1 MGTQRQQWSTWP
13 LAGREGQLQEI
24 TAAWADRHCRGVVIC
39 GPAGV
44 GKSRLAE
51 ECLARA
57 VRDGWKGRRATAT
70 AAAAAVPLGAIA
82 HLIPPG
88 VDLSDPVK
96 AFATVATAL
105 AGPGRNR
112 RRALWVDDLH
122 LLDATSAVLLRQLI
136 DAGVV
141 RLIATVRTG
150 EPLGETIDA
159 LIGGD
164 AVYRVDLTPFDRQQT
179 ETVLR
184 AALQGP
190 LGRRALHDLHT
201 ASGGNVLYLHELAQG
216 ALQSGALVSDG
227 EIWEMAEDRPT
238 GTPKLAELIR
248 TRLAAAD
255 SAARPVLE
263 LLAFTEALP
272 LADAEHAAQPEALE
286 ALEQTELIRIVID
299 RRRTTLRLA
308 HPLYGEEL
316 RNSIPVLRRQKLLLD
331 QVGRTQAYGARR
343 RDDALRIATWQLAA
357 TGTGDPALLLRA
369 ATLARHARDYPQ
381 ALALLRAIPEEHY
394 TTATRL
400 ILAEVLFQLGY
411 WDRAETLLCEVG
423 RSATDERERIATIL
437 GRTRNMVWGN
447 FPPGQ
452 ALAVIQDA
460 EANAG
465 NATGRHILRSAEG
478 FIRIMASQPREGL
491 TLLEDLEADIS
502 MAPDDGAW
510 LRGAFSKT
518 TALAMLGH
526 THEAIAW
533 AERAY
538 AANMHVDEGALV
550 SHAAVQRIPLILA
563 LSDNGSLAEAT
574 RIGEYADT
582 ATSRISPL
590 AAIWLALLTARAQ
603 WLAGHPASARYWYAN
618 AAARARAIDHKMAL
632 RPSFSGLAA
641 CAAVLGDQHAA
652 EAALKERDHSPRLAM
667 GFQPPGEEDLG
678 QAWVYATRGHHAQ
691 ARSVL
696 IQAAKAAQAT
706 DCVTSEAL
714 LLTDAARLG
723 AAADVQDRLSE
734 LAAQCDGTLAPSRAH
749 LAAALAAN
757 NPERLET
764 AAAELETIGADLL
777 AAEAATQAAAA
788 WQRAAQARKAAAATQ
803 RAQALAARCQ
813 GARTPLLTTAHTA
826 AALTNREKEIALLAA
841 GGTASK
847 DIAAILH
854 LSVRTVDN
862 HLQHAYAKLGVTTR
876 RELADTL
883 GTPTTHPRDPT
894 VAGR

>member
-1 MGTQRQQWSTWP
+1 MGTQRQQWSPWP
-13 LAGREGQLQEI
+13 LAGRESQLQEI
-24 TAAWADRHCRGVVIC
+24 TTAWADRHCCGVVIC

-112 RRALWVDDLH
+112 RWALWVDDLH

-150 EPLGETIDA
+150 EPLGETIGA
-159 LIGGD
+159 LIGGG
-164 AVYRVDLTPFDRQQT
+164 AVYRVDLNPFDRQET

-190 LGRRALHDLHT
+190 VGRRALHDLYT
-201 ASGGNVLYLHELAQG
+201 ASGGNVLYLRELVQG

-227 EIWEMAEDRPT
+227 EIWELTEGRPT
-238 GTPKLAELIR
+238 GTPKLTELIR
-248 TRLAAAD
+248 TRLAAAG

-272 LADAEHAAQPEALE
+272 LADAAAQPEALE
-286 ALEQTELIRIVID
+286 ALEQTELIRIVTD
-299 RRRTTLRLA
+299 RRRTMLRLA

-316 RNSIPVLRRQKLLLD
+316 RNTIPALRRQKLLLE
-331 QVGRTQAYGARR
+331 QVDRTQAHGARR

-357 TGTGDPALLLRA
+357 TGTADPALLLRA

-381 ALALLRAIPEEHY
+381 ALALLRTIPEEHY
-394 TTATRL
+394 TAATRL
-400 ILAEVLFQLGY
+400 ILAEVLFQLGH
-411 WDRAETLLCEVG
+411 WDRADTLLAEVERG
-423 RSATDERERIATIL
+423 ATDERERIAAIL

-452 ALAVIQDA
+452 ALAANQDA
-460 EANAG
+460 QANAAS
-465 NATGRHILRSAEG
+465 ATERHILRSAEG

-526 THEAIAW
+526 THAAITW
-533 AERAY
+533 AEHAY

-563 LSDNGSLAEAT
+563 LSENGSLTEAT
-574 RIGEYADT
+574 RIGECADT

-590 AAIWLALLTARAQ
+590 AAIWLALLTARAH
-603 WLAGHPASARYWYAN
+603 WLAGHPARARYWYAN

-652 EAALKERDHSPRLAM
+652 ETALTEYDRSPRLAM
-667 GFQPPGEEDLG
+667 GFQPPGEESLG
-678 QAWVYATRGHHAQ
+678 QAWLYAARGHLEQ

-706 DCVTSEAL
+706 NCVTSEAL

-723 AAADVQDRLSE
+723 AAADVQDRLAE
-734 LAAQCDGTLAPSRAH
+734 LATKCDGTLAPSRAH

-757 NPERLET
+757 NPERLQT

-777 AAEAATQAAAA
+777 AAEAATHAAAA
-788 WQRAAQARKAAAATQ
+788 WQRAGQTRKAAAATQ
-803 RAQALAARCQ
+803 HAQSCAARCQ
-813 GARTPLLTTAHTA
+813 GARTPLLITAHTA
-826 AALTNREKEIALLAA
+826 AALTNREKEVALLAA
-841 GGTASK
+841 DGTASK

-862 HLQHAYAKLGVTTR
+862 HLQHAYAKLGVATR

-894 VAGR
+894 AAAP

>member
-1 MGTQRQQWSTWP
+1 MGTQRQQLSPWP
-13 LAGREGQLQEI
+13 LAGRESQLQEI
-24 TAAWADRHCRGVVIC
+24 ATAWADRYCHGVVIC

-57 VRDGWKGRRATAT
+57 ARDGWKGRRVTAT

-105 AGPGRNR
+105 ADPGRNR
-112 RRALWVDDLH
+112 RWALWVDDLH

-159 LIGGD
+159 LTGGG

-184 AALQGP
+184 AALAGP
-190 LGRRALHDLHT
+190 VGRRTLHDLYT
-201 ASGGNVLYLHELAQG
+201 ASGGNVLYLRELVQG

-227 EIWEMAEDRPT
+227 EIWELAEGRPT
-238 GTPKLAELIR
+238 GTPKLTELIE

-272 LADAEHAAQPEALE
+272 LADAEHAAQPEARE
-286 ALEQTELIRIVID
+286 ALEQTGLIQILAD
-299 RRRTTLRLA
+299 RRRTMLRLA

-316 RNSIPVLRRQKLLLD
+316 RNSIPALRRRKLLLEQAD
-331 QVGRTQAYGARR
+331 RTQAYGARR
-343 RDDALRIATWQLAA
+343 RDDALRIASWRLAA
-357 TGTGDPALLLRA
+357 TGTADPALLLRA

-381 ALALLRAIPEEHY
+381 ALALLQAIPEEHY

-400 ILAEVLFQLGY
+400 ILAEVLFQLGH
-411 WDRAETLLCEVG
+411 WDRAEALLAEVG
-423 RSATDERERIATIL
+423 RSATGERERIAAIL

-452 ALAVIQDA
+452 ALALNQDA
-460 EANAG
+460 QANAVT
-465 NATGRHILRSAEG
+465 ATECHVLRSAEA
-478 FIRIMASQPREGL
+478 FIRIMASQPKEGL
-491 TLLEDLEADIS
+491 TLLEDLEPDIT

-533 AERAY
+533 AEHAY

-563 LSDNGSLAEAT
+563 LSDNGNLAEAT

-603 WLAGHPASARYWYAN
+603 WLAGHPARARYWYAN

-652 EAALKERDHSPRLAM
+652 EIALTEHDHSPRLAM
-667 GFQPPGEEDLG
+667 GFQPPGEENLG
-678 QAWVYATRGHHAQ
+678 QAWLHATRGHLEQ

-706 DCVTSEAL
+706 GCVTSEAL

-723 AAADVQDRLSE
+723 AAAAVQDRLAE

-757 NPERLET
+757 NPERLQN

-777 AAEAATQAAAA
+777 AAEAATQAATA
-788 WQRAAQARKAAAATQ
+788 WQRAGQARKAAAATQ
-803 RAQALAARCQ
+803 RAQSCAARCQ
-813 GARTPLLTTAHTA
+813 GARTPLLTTAHTTT
-826 AALTNREKEIALLAA
+826 ALTNREKEIALLAA

-854 LSVRTVDN
+854 LSVRTVNN

-876 RELADTL
+876 RELAGTL
-883 GTPTTHPRDPT
+883 GTPTTHPRNPT
-894 VAGR
+894 AAAR